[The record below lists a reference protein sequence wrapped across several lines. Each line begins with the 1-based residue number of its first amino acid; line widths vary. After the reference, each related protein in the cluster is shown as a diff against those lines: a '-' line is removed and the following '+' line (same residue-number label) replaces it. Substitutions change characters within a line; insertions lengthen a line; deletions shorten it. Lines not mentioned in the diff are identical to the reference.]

1 MKIYFWDANELSR
14 KLSKGLVKDDD
25 ALKHLIAYLVIT
37 GTYFS
42 IPNIDIENV
51 GGMDVV
57 LVSLVSRVFESL
69 LCIFGFMKLYK
80 TNSSADGK
88 QFFLRI
94 AALSLPVSIR
104 IYVTLFMV
112 FAISGLALSFSG
124 LDLASFIPETL
135 VGTYLTDNSMVFQ
148 GIGNMLIGLFCLYW
162 YFSSM
167 NKHILSISMR

>member
-1 MKIYFWDANELSR
+1 MKIYFWNSNELSR
-14 KLSKGLVKDDD
+14 KLSKGLVKDYD

-42 IPNIDIENV
+42 IPHVDTENV

-57 LVSLVSRVFESL
+57 LVTLVSRVFESL

-88 QFFLRI
+88 HFFLRI

-104 IYVTLFMV
+104 IYVTLFII
-112 FAISGLALSFSG
+112 FAISGVVLSFSG
-124 LDLASFIPETL
+124 LGSDSFISETFIW
-135 VGTYLTDNSMVFQ
+135 TYVVENSLVFQ
-148 GIGNMLIGLFCLYW
+148 GVGNMLIGLFCLYW